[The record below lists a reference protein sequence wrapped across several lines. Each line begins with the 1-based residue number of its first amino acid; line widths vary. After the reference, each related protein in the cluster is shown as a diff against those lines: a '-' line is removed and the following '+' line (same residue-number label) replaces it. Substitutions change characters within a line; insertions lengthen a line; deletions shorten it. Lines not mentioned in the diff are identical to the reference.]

1 MYKMKKSKIKID
13 KKGDKSKKSN
23 LDADDKLEEKIRPGL
38 HKKVQKLEN
47 KKNSGKFKKLT
58 HKEEHKLEER
68 VSPGV
73 HKRMKKIDK
82 AEKKEK
88 KESKKP
94 KMFIAAAI
102 KKPGALRA
110 ELHVKKGHK
119 IPKEKLEKAS
129 HAKGKEGKRARLAI
143 TLRALSHHRKK
154 K

>member
-1 MYKMKKSKIKID
+1 MKKKMS
-13 KKGDKSKKSN
+13 
-23 LDADDKLEEKIRPGL
+23 
-38 HKKVQKLEN
+38 HKK
-47 KKNSGKFKKLT
+47 
-58 HKEEHKLEER
+58 EHKLEER
-68 VSPGV
+68 VAPGI
-73 HKRMKKIDK
+73 HKKIKKMDK
-82 AEKKEK
+82 AEKHEKKEK

-119 IPKEKLEKAS
+119 IPKAKLEKAA